1 MKELRDIK
9 LDLLFGKQNPI
20 VNLFNQITK
29 DIKIINCEVYHK
41 EGIEFIYYKDDQ
53 WIFYQDCNN
62 EEFWCNHDIY
72 WSLFESNFDLEY
84 EDIQSI
90 TKYLVE
96 EALKRE
102 VDTPGR
108 VLIPT
113 TLMVEEALKREV
125 DTPGGVTYTNTSR
138 VEEALKRELNTTYWI
153 GSPTIDSVIDSVEQ
167 ALKRELGTP
176 VDYYTKYVDKVG
188 EALKRE
194 VGKPEA
200 DPLAGFFHV
209 EDATPNKMTSMIGRF
224 VERYIKKNKL

>member
-102 VDTPGR
+102 VDTPG
-108 VLIPT
+108 
-113 TLMVEEALKREV
+113 
-125 DTPGGVTYTNTSR
+125 GVTYTNTSR

-167 ALKRELGTP
+167 ALKRE
-176 VDYYTKYVDKVG
+176 
-188 EALKRE
+188 

-200 DPLAGFFHV
+200 LNLANG
-209 EDATPNKMTSMIGRF
+209 
-224 VERYIKKNKL
+224 LL